1 MASRR
6 TESRRPIAKISG
18 VGFSEISREFTTS
31 QECLAADAVIAAVT
45 DAGLQKKNI
54 DGILINR
61 SDTNPPD
68 ALSMRLLDDLGFRD
82 LSFGNVFASQAACGV
97 QMVQYAAMAVA
108 HGMAKNIVC
117 VFADT
122 PILPQRR
129 GGDAYAIDLG
139 LTNVAGWERQYGLYG
154 AIGAYGL
161 AMRRYM
167 EVNGAGAE
175 AFAEVAMAARL
186 WAQQSPLAFLTKPMT
201 IDDYLS
207 SKFIA
212 EPLRMFDCAFPVNGG
227 GAVVISSADAGDANG
242 AGSAYIWGMGQG
254 NRGYLAH
261 GDYDNETQTSAT
273 VAGNKAYEMAGISPS
288 EIDHAQIYDAFTL
301 TTMLG
306 LEGYGLCPPGEAK
319 DFVRNGAL
327 APGGCLPVNTGGGQL
342 SGYYLQGMT
351 QVSEG
356 YLQASGRAGKR
367 QVEKN
372 GWSLVTAQGGRMDYH
387 ACLVLSSEKTH

>member
-1 MASRR
+1 MAIRR
-6 TESRRPIAKISG
+6 TEIRQPIAKICG
-18 VGFSEISREFTTS
+18 IGFSEMSRQFTKP
-31 QECLAADAVIAAVT
+31 QECLATDAIIAAVA

-82 LSFGNVFASQAACGV
+82 ISFGNTFASQAACGV
-97 QMVQYAAMAVA
+97 QMIQYAAMAVA

-122 PILPQRR
+122 PILPKRR

-139 LTNVAGWERQYGLYG
+139 LTNVTGWEQQYGLYG
-154 AIGAYGL
+154 AIGTYGL

-167 EVNGAGAE
+167 DVNDAGAE
-175 AFAEVAMAARL
+175 AFAEVAVAARK
-186 WAQQSPLAFLTKPMT
+186 WAQQNPLAFLTEPMT
-201 IDDYLS
+201 VDDYLS

-212 EPLRMFDCAFPVNGG
+212 EPLRMFDCAFPVNGA
-227 GAVVISSADAGDANG
+227 GAVVISSDDVGE

-261 GDYDNETQTSAT
+261 GEYDNETQTSAT
-273 VAGNKAYEMAGISPS
+273 VAGNIAYEMAGISPQD
-288 EIDHAQIYDAFTL
+288 IDHAQIYDAFTL
-301 TTMLG
+301 TTMIG
-306 LEGYGLCPPGEAK
+306 LEGYGLCPRGEGK
-319 DFVRNGAL
+319 EFVRNGAL

-356 YLQASGRAGKR
+356 YLQASGRAGDR

-387 ACLVLSSEKTH
+387 ACLILSSEKTH

>member
-1 MASRR
+1 MAKKR
-6 TESRRPIAKISG
+6 TKTRRPIAKMSG
-18 VGFSEISREFTTS
+18 IGFSEISREFIKAQDS
-31 QECLAADAVIAAVT
+31 LATDAIIAAVD
-45 DAGLQKKNI
+45 DAGLPKKNI
-54 DGILINR
+54 DGVLINR
-61 SDTNPPD
+61 SDMNPPG
-68 ALSMRLLDDLGFRD
+68 ALSMRLLDDLGLRD

-139 LTNVAGWERQYGLYG
+139 LTNVAGWERQYGLSG

-167 EVNGAGAE
+167 DVNGVSEE
-175 AFAEVAMAARL
+175 AFAEVAMAARQ
-186 WAQQSPLAFLTKPMT
+186 WAQMSPLAFLTKPMT
-201 IDDYLS
+201 VDDYLS

-212 EPLRMFDCAFPVNGG
+212 EPLRMFDCAFPVNGA
-227 GAVVISSADAGDANG
+227 GAVVVSSAESDAVSEN
-242 AGSAYIWGMGQG
+242 GSAYIWGMGQG

-261 GDYDNETQTSAT
+261 GEYDNETQTSAT
-273 VAGNKAYEMAGISPS
+273 VSGNIAYEMAGISAR

-301 TTMLG
+301 TTLLG
-306 LEGYGLCPPGEAK
+306 LEGYGLCPHGGANE
-319 DFVRNGAL
+319 FVKNGAL
-327 APGGCLPVNTGGGQL
+327 APGGCMPVNTGGGQL

-356 YLQASGRAGKR
+356 YLQASGRAGER

-387 ACLVLSSEKTH
+387 ACLILSSEKTH